1 MHRSQVGLLQNWRHA
16 REAEDVATAEAVLP
30 ELLLSINAIAAGL
43 GATG

>member
-1 MHRSQVGLLQNWRHA
+1 VSWAGSRL
-16 REAEDVATAEAVLP
+16 EDALIP